1 MSTHIGMSSGMN
13 RWWIMPIKTTTYI
26 NFLEV
31 ADEIG
36 INYETDT
43 SDAGLHLNLS
53 GAEKFTS
60 YWPYPSE
67 DFALENRKDDKACKH
82 LE

>member
-1 MSTHIGMSSGMN
+1 MSRDEQMVDYAN
-13 RWWIMPIKTTTYI
+13 KNNLTYI

-43 SDAGLHLNLS
+43 FDAGLHLNLS
-53 GAEKFTS
+53 GAES
-60 YWPYPSE
+60 Y
-67 DFALENRKDDKACKH
+67 
-82 LE
+82 